1 MMLKIGVDVLK
12 DEEKFLEVLY
22 SLENKEEIITIL
34 KTRLILGERIP
45 TREIILRS
53 EKIEKQLKNLEVLTK
68 LRFKHK
74 NLTMEGNLESKTFDV
89 NTQIVFFYV
98 YNFVG
103 GTYDRNLTDL
113 YLTKDKKQLY
123 FIDRFKEE
131 YKLRKDMETT
141 SNKVLDVVYT
151 NSNRE
156 FTLEQ
161 VEKDL
166 VDLERIKGY
175 IKSNTAFAL
184 DPDDNKMLIEF
195 IADITLEKNLKDKE
209 AVGYFDF

>member
-34 KTRLILGERIP
+34 KTRLVLGERIP

-53 EKIEKQLKNLEVLTK
+53 EKTEKQLKNLEVLTK

-113 YLTKDKKQLY
+113 Y
-123 FIDRFKEE
+123 
-131 YKLRKDMETT
+131 
-141 SNKVLDVVYT
+141 
-151 NSNRE
+151 E
-156 FTLEQ
+156 FSSLNPE
-161 VEKDL
+161 VIL
-166 VDLERIKGY
+166 P
-175 IKSNTAFAL
+175 N
-184 DPDDNKMLIEF
+184 
-195 IADITLEKNLKDKE
+195 
-209 AVGYFDF
+209 